1 MPVKVRIKLH
11 RICILITHS
20 QVTFRDVLQ
29 KYKI

>member
-20 QVTFRDVLQ
+20 QVTIREVLQ
-29 KYKI
+29 KCKV